1 MIQMCVSEQNNQ
13 RLLKHILLFALPLS
27 LVLLLISGCA
37 NSLNQQNYLACKL
50 KLEADRKKA
59 RAGQAYSYKSQS
71 FEECRAPSSLPYCRR
86 LNCEIFFLERQSI
99 CVFFKLLLELAVINK
114 LHQARK
120 ITF

>member
-50 KLEADRKKA
+50 KLEADRKKSTG
-59 RAGQAYSYKSQS
+59 RT
-71 FEECRAPSSLPYCRR
+71 SLQ
-86 LNCEIFFLERQSI
+86 L
-99 CVFFKLLLELAVINK
+99 
-114 LHQARK
+114 
-120 ITF
+120 